1 VETVHPRE
9 TIATACYP
17 IIGPAF
23 DIRKVWQPLA
33 HYTAAIDLPD
43 GDLDEFDYQIG
54 PYLKAVNKDYWD
66 HRDGTGITTCGT
78 FKPGYAI
85 GYSFAVDWLGGA
97 WELRGFDIFPAATA
111 NHNTYTFPILFL
123 TDLRDGASDLML
135 AAARAIWREARRRSG
150 NALFVDR
157 PKGHREV
164 CGGCTAC
171 PGNPLIAQRDAGL
184 MDLDYQPP
192 QEEPPMGTLPAQIR
206 VLDTRVKNQPL
217 KPMEPRRVSILPTP
231 PEWAG
236 AVRVNILA
244 TEPVAGGWLSFDGGT
259 TTKVNYA
266 TGWTIANE
274 VSVPLKNDGTW
285 YVEVTANI
293 QTHIVVDVCGFD
305 SLI

>member
-1 VETVHPRE
+1 
-9 TIATACYP
+9 
-17 IIGPAF
+17 
-23 DIRKVWQPLA
+23 
-33 HYTAAIDLPD
+33 
-43 GDLDEFDYQIG
+43 
-54 PYLKAVNKDYWD
+54 
-66 HRDGTGITTCGT
+66 
-78 FKPGYAI
+78 
-85 GYSFAVDWLGGA
+85 
-97 WELRGFDIFPAATA
+97 
-111 NHNTYTFPILFL
+111 
-123 TDLRDGASDLML
+123 
-135 AAARAIWREARRRSG
+135 
-150 NALFVDR
+150 
-157 PKGHREV
+157 
-164 CGGCTAC
+164 
-171 PGNPLIAQRDAGL
+171 
-184 MDLDYQPP
+184 
-192 QEEPPMGTLPAQIR
+192 MGTLPAQIR